1 MIAQPA
7 AKISVCF
14 VCLRAYPLLN
24 TNCRVGFGGTEVV
37 LSLLATE
44 LAADPRFNVSMIV
57 GDYAQPNNE
66 IRHNIRLI
74 KSLDITRNYLPQ
86 TGTLWNAFKTADAD
100 FYLHSACSLVTP
112 LTALFCKLHHRRFIY
127 RTAHTDETDGTYLRR
142 HPIRGRL
149 VEWAFRSANRL
160 VAQNDE
166 DRQRLKQRLGLD
178 STVIRNA
185 CRLKEKQSHPREMIL
200 WVGRSDTF
208 KRPHL
213 FVQLARLFPQYPFTM
228 ITSRADKDTEY
239 DTLVQEAQSVPNL
252 TFFPGLPF
260 EQADAYFEKARLFVS
275 TSQSEGFPNTFV
287 QACKAATPI
296 LSLNVNPDSFLD
308 RYDCGR
314 CANGNWE
321 LFIDL
326 FKALLQPDVARQLGQ
341 HGLDYVRQHHDI
353 RRIIEQYKILF
364 LPAGETNSQ
373 SHQKISPG

>member
-1 MIAQPA
+1 
-7 AKISVCF
+7 
-14 VCLRAYPLLN
+14 
-24 TNCRVGFGGTEVV
+24 
-37 LSLLATE
+37 
-44 LAADPRFNVSMIV
+44 MIV
-57 GDYAQPNNE
+57 GDYAQPNIE

-74 KSLDITRNYLPQ
+74 KSLDTTCNYLLQ
-86 TGTLWNAFKTADAD
+86 TGKLWKAFKTTDAD

-112 LTALFCKLHHRRFIY
+112 LIALFCKLHHRRFIY

-160 VAQNDE
+160 VVQNNE
-166 DRQRLKQRLGLD
+166 DQQRLKQRVGLD
-178 STVIRNA
+178 SIVIRNA
-185 CRLKEKQSHPREMIL
+185 CRLKEIQNHPREMIL
-200 WVGRSDTF
+200 WVGRSDSF

-213 FVQLARLFPQYPFTM
+213 FVQLARLFPQYTFTM
-228 ITSRADKDTEY
+228 ICSRADKDAEY
-239 DTLVQEAQSVPNL
+239 NTLVQQAQSVSNL
-252 TFFPGLPF
+252 TFIPGLPF
-260 EQADAYFEKARLFVS
+260 EQADVYFEKARLFVS
-275 TSQSEGFPNTFV
+275 TSQSEGYPNTFV
-287 QACKAATPI
+287 QACKAGTPI

-321 LFIDL
+321 HFIDL
-326 FKALLQPDVARQLGQ
+326 FKSLLQPDVAGQLGQ

-353 RRIIEQYKILF
+353 RQIIEQYKILF

>member
-1 MIAQPA
+1 
-7 AKISVCF
+7 
-14 VCLRAYPLLN
+14 
-24 TNCRVGFGGTEVV
+24 
-37 LSLLATE
+37 
-44 LAADPRFNVSMIV
+44 MIV

-200 WVGRSDTF
+200 WVGRSDTS
-208 KRPHL
+208 KGR
-213 FVQLARLFPQYPFTM
+213 
-228 ITSRADKDTEY
+228 IIC
-239 DTLVQEAQSVPNL
+239 
-252 TFFPGLPF
+252 
-260 EQADAYFEKARLFVS
+260 S
-275 TSQSEGFPNTFV
+275 TGTIISSIP
-287 QACKAATPI
+287 
-296 LSLNVNPDSFLD
+296 L
-308 RYDCGR
+308 
-314 CANGNWE
+314 
-321 LFIDL
+321 
-326 FKALLQPDVARQLGQ
+326 
-341 HGLDYVRQHHDI
+341 HHDYFS
-353 RRIIEQYKILF
+353 RRQGYRV
-364 LPAGETNSQ
+364 
-373 SHQKISPG
+373 